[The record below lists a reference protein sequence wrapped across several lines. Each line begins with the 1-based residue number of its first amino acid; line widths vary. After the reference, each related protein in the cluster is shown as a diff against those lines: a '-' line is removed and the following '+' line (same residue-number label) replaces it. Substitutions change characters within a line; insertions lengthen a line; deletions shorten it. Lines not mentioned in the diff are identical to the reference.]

1 MQALYG
7 RNGESPM
14 PIIAAATPSDAFD
27 AIFEAARIAVEH
39 MTPVI
44 FLSDGYIANGAEPWR
59 FPSQSDLPKI
69 VTSYAESPK
78 EGEVFHAYERNEKL
92 VRSWAIPGT
101 KGLEHRIGGLEKE
114 AVTGNISYDPDN
126 HEHMVKI
133 REARVEQIADYI
145 PLQEL
150 TSGPESGQVL
160 FLGWG
165 STYGA
170 IEGATE
176 QLLADGYAVSH
187 AHLRYIKPFPRN
199 LGDMMKRFDHV
210 IIPEINNGQLIKV
223 IRDRYLI
230 DAVGFNKIKGVPITS
245 KELVAA
251 AIDCIANHKTSV
263 ES

>member
-1 MQALYG
+1 
-7 RNGESPM
+7 
-14 PIIAAATPSDAFD
+14 
-27 AIFEAARIAVEH
+27 
-39 MTPVI
+39 
-44 FLSDGYIANGAEPWR
+44 
-59 FPSQSDLPKI
+59 
-69 VTSYAESPK
+69 
-78 EGEVFHAYERNEKL
+78 
-92 VRSWAIPGT
+92 
-101 KGLEHRIGGLEKE
+101 
-114 AVTGNISYDPDN
+114 
-126 HEHMVKI
+126 VKI

>member
-1 MQALYG
+1 
-7 RNGESPM
+7 
-14 PIIAAATPSDAFD
+14 
-27 AIFEAARIAVEH
+27 
-39 MTPVI
+39 
-44 FLSDGYIANGAEPWR
+44 
-59 FPSQSDLPKI
+59 
-69 VTSYAESPK
+69 
-78 EGEVFHAYERNEKL
+78 
-92 VRSWAIPGT
+92 
-101 KGLEHRIGGLEKE
+101 
-114 AVTGNISYDPDN
+114 
-126 HEHMVKI
+126 
-133 REARVEQIADYI
+133 
-145 PLQEL
+145 L